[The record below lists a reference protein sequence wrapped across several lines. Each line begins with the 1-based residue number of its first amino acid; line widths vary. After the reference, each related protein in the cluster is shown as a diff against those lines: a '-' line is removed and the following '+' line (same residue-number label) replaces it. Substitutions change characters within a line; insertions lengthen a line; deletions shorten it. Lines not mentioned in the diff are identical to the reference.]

1 MDAYLRMCVNSVHM
15 LQGSYSCRCFDG
27 FIGNGLSCVDL
38 NECLTNNGGC
48 DKNAQCVNTDGSF
61 KVHVLILALDE

>member
-1 MDAYLRMCVNSVHM
+1 M
-15 LQGSYSCRCFDG
+15 QGSYSCRCFEG
-27 FIGNGLSCVDL
+27 FIGNGHSCSDL

-61 KVHVLILALDE
+61 KVGCDVIEVFMLLNSAQKLRKSYQK